1 MIVHHSFAFPRRFMI
16 NLMLISFAFPLFLFS
31 GSSLLIENHGGGLS
45 PSADF
50 FFMGPNHQTHEWYTN
65 HMMAKGFNWELKML
79 LLLSRS
85 REVVRWLGCA
95 LSLLTS
101 RQPTAKKGT

>member
-16 NLMLISFAFPLFLFS
+16 NLMLISFTFPLFLFS

-50 FFMGPNHQTHEWYTN
+50 FFHGTKSPNTRMVYKSYDGKRVQ
-65 HMMAKGFNWELKML
+65 
-79 LLLSRS
+79 
-85 REVVRWLGCA
+85 LG
-95 LSLLTS
+95 TKNVT
-101 RQPTAKKGT
+101 TAKQEP